1 MMHRATDIQSARDPT
16 ASPAMS
22 PQVSVIVIFKD
33 AEEYLEE
40 AFDSVYAQTFSRWEL
55 LLVDDGS
62 RDVSTAIARRH
73 AARDDR
79 IRYLEHPGHVNR
91 GMSAARNLGLAHAQG
106 EFVAFL
112 DADDALVPTALAD
125 QIGILRAHPNVGMVY
140 GPLEYWYGW
149 TQRDDDI
156 ARDFVHPVGVPTERI
171 SEPPALIA
179 LFLQNIAFSPSGML
193 FRRALVE
200 QIGRFEESF
209 RGLYEDQVFAAK
221 ICRSTPVYV
230 SERCWYRYRQHPNS
244 CCVVTQRDGRLDA
257 SRRPFLRWIIAYL
270 EREGLAGSDA
280 WRVARAQLRRESTA
294 NRLLLRAA
302 RAPRLVWQLA
312 SQAATGEGSR
322 S

>member
-1 MMHRATDIQSARDPT
+1 MMHRATDIQTAREPT
-16 ASPAMS
+16 VSLAMS

-33 AEEYLEE
+33 AEDFLEE
-40 AFDSVYAQTFSRWEL
+40 ALDSVYAQTFSRWEL

-62 RDVSTAIARRH
+62 HDGSTAIARRQ

-79 IRYLEHPGHVNR
+79 VRYLEHPGHVNR
-91 GMSAARNLGLAHAQG
+91 GMSAARNLGLGQAQG

-112 DADDALVPTALAD
+112 DADDALVPNALAE
-125 QIGILRAHPNVGMVY
+125 QVGILGMHPSVGMVY

-149 TQRDDDI
+149 TQHADDI

-171 SEPPALIA
+171 YEPPALIA

-193 FRRALVE
+193 LRRALVE
-200 QIGRFEESF
+200 QVGRFEESF
-209 RGLYEDQVFAAK
+209 RDLYEDQVFAAK

-244 CCVVTQRDGRLDA
+244 CCLVAQRDGRLDA
-257 SRRPFLRWIIAYL
+257 SRRPFLRWVIAYL
-270 EREGLAGSDA
+270 EREGLAESDA
-280 WRVARAQLRRESTA
+280 WRVARAQLRRQSTT
-294 NRLLLRAA
+294 NRLLLRAT
-302 RAPRLVWQLA
+302 RAPRLVWQFA
-312 SQAATGEGSR
+312 SQAGTGEGSR